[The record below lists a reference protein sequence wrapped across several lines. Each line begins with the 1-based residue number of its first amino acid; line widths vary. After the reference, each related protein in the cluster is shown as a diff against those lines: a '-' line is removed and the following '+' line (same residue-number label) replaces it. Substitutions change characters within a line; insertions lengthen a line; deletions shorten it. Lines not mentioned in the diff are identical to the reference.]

1 MRNQELNLLMV
12 FDAIMT
18 EGSIT
23 RAAERLSM
31 TQPAVSNAV
40 SRMRV
45 VWKDELFIKEGRSIN
60 PTLYARNLWAQI
72 REPLQ
77 ELSNAVAPENFNPAT
92 SHRTFRLAVADAVVD
107 IVWKP
112 LRKIIEKEAPGINIH
127 AIPYTIVN
135 GEQVLI
141 DAEVDLVIGTIM
153 SGDPS
158 IIKTEYLYTPKYV
171 CIMRPNHPLA
181 KANLTLEEFAAAE
194 HLLVSL
200 SGDTTGYTDQVLAQ
214 HGLKRRIAMTV
225 NHFSA
230 VADLIAE
237 SDLIAVVPPTTLEKA
252 IFSGKLA
259 VTKTPVEIQGAQ
271 LCSHW
276 HKRQEKDGGLC
287 WLRHHVNNMIKTHAE
302 RHFEELK
309 KRFCGAKAA

>member
-45 VWKDELFIKEGRSIN
+45 VWKDELLIKEGRSIN
-60 PTLYARNLWAQI
+60 PTLYARNLWSQI

-77 ELSNAVAPENFNPAT
+77 VLGNAVAPENFNPAT
-92 SHRTFRLAVADAVVD
+92 SNRTFRLAVADAMVD

-112 LRKIIEKEAPGINIH
+112 LRKIIETEAPGINIH

-135 GEQVLI
+135 GEQVLV
-141 DAEVDLVIGTIM
+141 DAEVDLVIGTIT

-158 IIKTEYLYTPKYV
+158 IIRTEYLYTPKYV
-171 CIMRPNHPLA
+171 CIMRPGHPLA
-181 KANLTLEEFAAAE
+181 KANLTVEEFAAAE

-200 SGDTTGYTDQVLAQ
+200 SGDVTGYTDQVLAQ

-237 SDLIAVVPPTTLEKA
+237 SDLISVVPPTALEKA

-271 LCSHW
+271 LCNHW

-287 WLRHHVNNMIKTHAE
+287 WLRHHVSHMIKSHAE

>member
-40 SRMRV
+40 SRMRH
-45 VWKDELFIKEGRSIN
+45 VWKDELFIKEGRSIH
-60 PTLYARNLWAQI
+60 PTLYARNLWSQI

-77 ELSNAVAPENFNPAT
+77 ELSSAVAPESFNPAT
-92 SHRTFRLAVADAVVD
+92 SKRTFRLAVADAVVD
-107 IVWKP
+107 IVWLP
-112 LRKIIEKEAPGINIH
+112 LRKIIEQEAPGINIH
-127 AIPYTIVN
+127 AIPYTIIN

-141 DAEVDLVIGTIM
+141 DAEVDLVIGANNIE
-153 SGDPS
+153 DPS
-158 IIKTEYLYTPKYV
+158 VIRSEYLYTPKYV
-171 CIMRPNHPLA
+171 CIMRPGHPLA
-181 KANLTLEEFAAAE
+181 KANLTLEEFADAE

-200 SGDTTGYTDQVLAQ
+200 SGDITGYTDQVLAQ

-237 SDLIAVVPPTTLEKA
+237 SDLISVVPPTTLEKA

-259 VTKTPVEIQGAQ
+259 VTKPPVDIQGAQ

-287 WLRHHVNNMIKTHAE
+287 WLRKHVNSMIKDHAE